1 MTSKNIIQRNL
12 PLDVKY
18 SLIDKKYIS
27 IEDGG
32 GWCCDN
38 CGRLIANMA
47 TVSNEDGKQYIIGFD
62 CLETFLINNMLL
74 DGKDVSEYQR
84 YKKQLPTFIKKA
96 KELKEYIKNNNANP
110 NNAFLVSIEFDVTN
124 FLHWAQY
131 GKSGFLTSHYISN
144 VGKRFNDYIRLKND
158 VNPLEF
164 IEVLKSILKIPI
176 QVV

>member
-1 MTSKNIIQRNL
+1 MTNKNIIQRNL

-18 SLIDKKYIS
+18 SLLDKKYIS

-47 TVSNEDGKQYIIGFD
+47 TVSNEQGKQYIIGFD

-74 DGKDVSEYQR
+74 EGKDIADYQR

-96 KELKEYIKNNNANP
+96 KELKDIVNQNNGNIASML
-110 NNAFLVSIEFDVTN
+110 FEVKDFER
-124 FLHWAQY
+124 WAQY
-131 GKSGFLTSHYISN
+131 GKSGLLTFYYVAKS
-144 VGKRFNDYIRLKND
+144 GKRFNDILRLKND

-164 IEVLKSILKIPI
+164 IEVLKSIIKLPI
-176 QVV
+176 ETI